1 MVAQDARNFHCRACV
16 EDRNRCQWNDR
27 ARVYAA
33 ATPAGLDVLAGAG
46 SGFDS
51 LAVDRQRLER
61 NAVTR
66 LTGSGYYLAGIRAS
80 GSALVRRAAMIR
92 GPAASLPE
100 NVDLCEDSSVH
111 GVDTRGGYRLICP
124 RRCHRGGDGHP
135 VHPCR
140 SSSLKTSAA
149 KERPIPRGIAM
160 TSEFIPGRSPY
171 NDDYFSSG

>member
-1 MVAQDARNFHCRACV
+1 MVAQDARYFHCRACV
-16 EDRNRCQWNDR
+16 EDRNRCQWNDW

-33 ATPAGLDVLAGAG
+33 ATPSGLDVLAGAG

-80 GSALVRRAAMIR
+80 GSALVQPAAMTR

-111 GVDTRGGYRLICP
+111 GVDTRGGCRLICP
-124 RRCHRGGDGHP
+124 DGVIAAETVILCTRAAPRRSRPAPPKTAPYH
-135 VHPCR
+135 V
-140 SSSLKTSAA
+140 SS
-149 KERPIPRGIAM
+149 R
-160 TSEFIPGRSPY
+160 
-171 NDDYFSSG
+171 